1 MLVSFDH
8 LLQIIISDETH
19 VRSTQLG
26 SLRPMPC
33 RLTAKPAR
41 QLLAPSIEL
50 AGADTMLANNLAR
63 TDARLKAPRDDFAL
77 LLD

>member
-1 MLVSFDH
+1 
-8 LLQIIISDETH
+8 
-19 VRSTQLG
+19 
-26 SLRPMPC
+26 MPC

-50 AGADTMLANNLAR
+50 AGADTMLANDLAR
-63 TDARLKAPRDDFAL
+63 TDARLKALRDDFAL